1 LHAEYRTHI
10 LPAGVRVDG
19 QVGRLPA
26 DILQDPC
33 TRGQSEIT
41 ILITHDPNKTV
52 TR

>member
-41 ILITHDPNKTV
+41 IVINDVPKITLTG
-52 TR
+52 